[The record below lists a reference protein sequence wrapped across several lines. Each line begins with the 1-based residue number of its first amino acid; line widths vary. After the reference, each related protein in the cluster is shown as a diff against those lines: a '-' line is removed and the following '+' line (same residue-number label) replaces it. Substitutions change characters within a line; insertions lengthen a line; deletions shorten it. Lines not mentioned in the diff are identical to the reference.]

1 MIRTRRTSCA
11 VLCVGAVLVG
21 VCSAT
26 AEVYWEG
33 PFDFTPYNA
42 PTANLETM
50 LGPRI
55 QQLDAKAAG
64 FDFGNFMNPFRN
76 FNCISEVYQ
85 ADRQITI
92 GTGVN
97 GTSIVM
103 QPGDLTFAYTLDY
116 TGTIP
121 GVDQTALTDFQLARI
136 ILDDHLFR
144 DALVDNP
151 GPHIAL
157 EYIIAGGYNTNTASG
172 FNAKALKDYD
182 EGIRGEIS
190 DWRDV
195 EIPYASTMVQFS
207 WPMSDQLMPGEKAMV
222 FLFCH
227 DVTYMQIGVADGS
240 TYEGGNALGGG
251 TGPQFFP
258 VLIPVP
264 VPEPMSLAMLALGG
278 VMLHRRRG
286 ISR

>member
-1 MIRTRRTSCA
+1 MNRIKRTTCA
-11 VLCVGAVLVG
+11 VLCAVAVAAG
-21 VCSAT
+21 VSSAT
-26 AEVYWEG
+26 AGVYWEG
-33 PFDFTPYNA
+33 PFDFTAYNA
-42 PTANLETM
+42 PATNLITL

-55 QQLDAKAAG
+55 QQLDAKATG
-64 FDFGNFMNPFRN
+64 FNFGNFTNPFRN

-97 GTSIVM
+97 GTPIVL

-121 GVDQTALTDFQLARI
+121 GVDQTALTDFQLARVV
-136 ILDDHLFR
+136 LDDHMIR

-157 EYIIAGGYNTNTASG
+157 ENVISGGYNTATG
-172 FNAKALKDYD
+172 FNAKPLKAYD
-182 EGIRGEIS
+182 DGIRGELS
-190 DWRDV
+190 DWRDDS
-195 EIPYASTMVQFS
+195 IPYASSLVQFS
-207 WPMSDQLMPGEKAMV
+207 WPMTGQLLPGEKSMV

-227 DVTYMQIGVADGS
+227 DVTYKQIGVADGS

-278 VMLHRRRG
+278 VLLHRRRG